1 MQLGERIATLSLT
14 PRFDAGTIFLVRQYA
29 SEAWKEGEDPL
40 TRRKTSS

>member
-14 PRFDAGTIFLVRQYA
+14 PRFDAGTIFLVRQHA
-29 SEAWKEGEDPL
+29 NEAWKESMNPL